1 MTANDW
7 LERGESFPFDDPDA
21 AWNESV
27 PFSPSR
33 SRHHRAARGV
43 IAYVCDLMSVGLDL
57 DIDEDVRRTIVET
70 VAAIIAA
77 AEPDAS
83 TNASAH
89 GNDDGA
95 PTSS

>member
-7 LERGESFPFDDPDA
+7 LEHGESFPFDDPDV
-21 AWNESV
+21 AWNEFV

-43 IAYVCDLMSVGLDL
+43 IAYVRDLRGVGLEL
-57 DIDEDVRRTIVET
+57 DIDEDARRTIVET

-89 GNDDGA
+89 GNADGA
-95 PTSS
+95 PASS